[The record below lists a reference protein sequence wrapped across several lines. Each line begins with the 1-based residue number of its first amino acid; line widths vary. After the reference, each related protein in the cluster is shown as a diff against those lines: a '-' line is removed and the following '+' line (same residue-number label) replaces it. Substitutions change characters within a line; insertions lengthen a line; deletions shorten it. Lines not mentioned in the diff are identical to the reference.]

1 MALQEKRDLD
11 PKLMWYTKTK
21 RWENLKFAC
30 QVKHL
35 CHLGFG
41 FYWLVLVS
49 LICLLITDWKIWIL
63 WITHCK
69 DSDAILV
76 GISLTVDH
84 LELET
89 AWFYGF
95 LKLNL
100 WKVQVHLIDGSQL
113 SNSLCE
119 FYEGLFLRLYCSASN
134 IGIGLVFRPVFHETT
149 PLKSII
155 SASKNTYILSK
166 KTMCI
171 LHFLNFLA

>member
-1 MALQEKRDLD
+1 MREFEVCLPSQTSVPSWILF
-11 PKLMWYTKTK
+11 L
-21 RWENLKFAC
+21 LI
-30 QVKHL
+30 
-35 CHLGFG
+35 GF
-41 FYWLVLVS
+41 VS
-49 LICLLITDWKIWIL
+49 LVCLLITDWNICIL

-69 DSDAILV
+69 DSDAILI

-84 LELET
+84 LELEK
-89 AWFYGF
+89 AWFYDF

-100 WKVQVHLIDGSQL
+100 WKVQVPLIDGSQL

-119 FYEGLFLRLYCSASN
+119 FHEGLFLRLYCSGSN
-134 IGIGLVFRPVFHETT
+134 IGIGLVFRPGFHETT